1 MEKLKLLK
9 KWQKVLLV
17 VACFVIVI
25 IVVNLFSKDSGGELK
40 AAGEVFKAAGVYDDG
55 RYYSYIAQYSN
66 ADFNGDVIQVDAAS
80 AMVKEAGSSVVETGE
95 YEGKKAV
102 LTEEEGTVSFAFKV
116 NRPGL
121 YAIKVD
127 YYTVEGYG
135 SNIERGL
142 LIDGEYPY
150 GEYEDVEFTRIY
162 VDEVPNASGETVRPN
177 QIEKAC
183 WNSEYVMDADG
194 YWAPAMYCY
203 LAAGDHVMT
212 FASVKEPMAIGQIT
226 LESRNISPSPY
237 EEVYQAAKAQ
247 GAQEVTGVLEEG
259 ICIIQAENAIEKS
272 SPTLYAKSDTSSTKN
287 QPYSFSEKLLNV
299 IGGEAWQYSNQW
311 ITWEFTVP
319 ADGYYNI
326 GIRAKQNF
334 IEDIYF
340 NRSLYIDGELPFA
353 EATDVHFYHDDN
365 WQVFSFGEENG
376 KDAWKFYL
384 KAGTH
389 TITLKNTVG
398 DMVSLLTEADAILTE
413 LSAVNLDLLALLS
426 TTPDTDRDYQIAL
439 YMPDTLEQINRNK
452 ERLNTIYNAMVEMTG
467 ARAALTSQ
475 LEQLISVLDK
485 MYSKPS
491 RIASNYKRF
500 RDLLG
505 SFGEWINTVRQQPL
519 MVDYLYVAEASVKPE
534 DANDGFGTKVV
545 TQVMNFA
552 YSFIND
558 YSMISSG
565 ETGSGDTV
573 TVWIGSGL
581 TGGRDQ
587 AMALNRMIQDSFTA
601 QTGINVNLQ
610 LVPASTLLTATLS
623 GRGPD
628 LALQVPQTEPV
639 DFALRSAAYDLT
651 NFADFNEVA
660 ARYSQNAIDPF
671 VYDGGVYAM
680 PETMSFPMLFYR
692 TDIMEELGID
702 VSQLETWDS
711 IIEILAI
718 LQAQNMNFALPA
730 TMGTYSMFLYQMN
743 GDYYTEDHMASALG
757 RKVSLDAFEY
767 WTDFYKLYGL
777 PVDFS
782 FENRFRTGEIPI
794 GVSEYTTY
802 NLLTIS
808 APEIKGKW
816 AMIELPGIVQE
827 DGTINNVAPITVQG
841 CMMLNSCKNKDAA
854 WEFVKWWTSSEIQ
867 YEFGEQLEA
876 VMGAAARYNTAN
888 LDALMQFSWAGKDR
902 KSLEGQT
909 RSLRGMPQIPGGY
922 YTERNLNFAKLAVI
936 NDDDNP
942 RESLMEHSD
951 DITEEITMKRKEFGL
966 KTIED

>member
-9 KWQKVLLV
+9 RWQKILLV
-17 VACFVIVI
+17 AACLAIVI
-25 IVVNLFSKDSGGELK
+25 IVINLFSKDDQRELK
-40 AAGEVFKAAGVYDDG
+40 AAGDVFSAVGSYADG
-55 RYYSYIAQYSN
+55 RYISYMNQYGEG
-66 ADFNGDVIQVDAAS
+66 DFNGEVIRIDAVS
-80 AMVKEAGSSVVETGE
+80 ALVKEADSSVVQSGE
-95 YEGKKAV
+95 YEGRQAV
-102 LTEEEGTVSFAFKV
+102 VTEEEGAVSFSFKV
-116 NRPGL
+116 NKAGL
-121 YAIKVD
+121 YAFKFD
-127 YYTVEGYG
+127 YFTAKGYG

-150 GEYEDVEFTRIY
+150 EECQDVEFSRIY

-177 QIEKAC
+177 QIEKRC
-183 WNSEYVMDADG
+183 WNSEYMIDADG

-203 LAAGDHVMT
+203 LTEGNHVLT
-212 FASVKEPMAIGQIT
+212 LESVKEPMVISQIT
-226 LESRNISPSPY
+226 LESRSLTPSTY
-237 EEVYQAAKAQ
+237 EEVCQATGSQ
-247 GAQEVTGVLEEG
+247 GAQEVAGALENG
-259 ICIIQAENAIEKS
+259 ICIIQAENAVEKS
-272 SPTLYAKSDTSSTKN
+272 SPTLYAKSDSSSTKN

-299 IGGEAWQYSNQW
+299 VGGEPWQYSNQW
-311 ITWEFTVP
+311 IKWEFTVP
-319 ADGYYNI
+319 VSGYYNI

-340 NRSLYIDGELPFA
+340 NRSLYIDDMLPFA
-353 EATDVHFYHDDN
+353 EAGDVHFYFDDN

-376 KDAWKFYL
+376 KEAWKFYL
-384 KAGTH
+384 EAGTH
-389 TITLKNTVG
+389 TITLKNTMG
-398 DMVSLLTEADAILTE
+398 DMVNILTEADAILEE

-439 YMPDTLEQINRNK
+439 YMPDTLEQIEKNK
-452 ERLNTIYNAMVEMTG
+452 ERLTVIYNAMVEMTG

-485 MYSKPS
+485 MYDKPS

-505 SFGEWINTVRQQPL
+505 SFGEWIITVRQQPL
-519 MVDYLYVAEASVKPE
+519 LVDYLYVAETSAKV
-534 DANDGFGTKVV
+534 DRANDGFGMGIV
-545 TQVMNFA
+545 TQAMNFF
-552 YSFIND
+552 YSFVND

-565 ETGSGDTV
+565 EGAKSDAV

-587 AMALNRMIQDSFTA
+587 AMALNRMIKDSFTA

-639 DFALRSAAYDLT
+639 DFALRGAAYDLT
-651 NFADFNEVA
+651 NFDDFEQMA

-671 VYDGGVYAM
+671 IYDGGVYGM

-718 LQAQNMNFALPA
+718 LQAQNMNFALPS

-743 GDYYTEDHMASALG
+743 GEYYTEDHTASALD

-777 PVDFS
+777 PVDYS

-794 GVSEYTTY
+794 GISEYTTY
-802 NLLTIS
+802 NLLSIS

-816 AMIELPGIVQE
+816 AMIELPGLKQE

-841 CMMLNSCKNKDAA
+841 CMMLNDCKNKDAA
-854 WEFVKWWTSSEIQ
+854 WEFVKWWTSAQTQ

-888 LDALMQFSWAGKDR
+888 LDALMQFAWAGKDR
-902 KSLEGQT
+902 RSLESQT
-909 RSLRGMPQIPGGY
+909 HNLRGIPQIPGGY

-936 NDDDNP
+936 NDDENP
-942 RESLMEHSD
+942 REALLEHSD
-951 DITEEITMKRKEFGL
+951 DITEEITMKRQEFGL
-966 KTIED
+966 KTAAD